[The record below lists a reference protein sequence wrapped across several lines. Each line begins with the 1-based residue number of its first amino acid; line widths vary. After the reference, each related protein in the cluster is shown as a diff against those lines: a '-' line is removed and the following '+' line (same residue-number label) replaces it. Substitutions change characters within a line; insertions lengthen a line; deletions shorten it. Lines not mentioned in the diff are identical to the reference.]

1 MMYAARTVQS
11 NDVDNWGIGDQ
22 KVLSVALQTV
32 F

>member
-11 NDVDNWGIGDQ
+11 NDVDNLDTGDQ